1 MNLPNRFAF
10 MGLLANM
17 RVLVIEDD
25 LKSGKIYSYL
35 LEAYGATVKLVASF
49 EEAIRILDWVA
60 PDIAICEIRFPDR
73 GVHAFKQ
80 KLRNLEMKTG
90 RQIPVVFSTGSY
102 ATDDTG
108 VAQFTDSMHVS
119 LLQALGCDYF
129 RAQSLV
135 TR

>member
-1 MNLPNRFAF
+1 MNLPSRLAF
-10 MGLLANM
+10 MGLLANIQ
-17 RVLVIEDD
+17 VLVIEDD

-119 LLQALGCDYF
+119 FLQALGCDYF